1 MSVAESLTRYDET
14 ERALQ
19 AYVSALPL
27 WINVWRG
34 WMFFVFTLG
43 IVFVIGRVEARSMAV
58 TMIASLFGFNLVAM
72 FHGVGRF
79 PSIAFVA
86 LWSPLAMYF
95 ARRRP
100 QLVVASRFDR
110 VYAWW
115 LTIALATLVVSLSFD
130 IYNVVYSV
138 IMQVP

>member
-79 PSIAFVA
+79 PSIAFVL
-86 LWSPLAMYF
+86 LWTPLAVYF
-95 ARRRP
+95 TRRRGRP
-100 QLVVASRFDR
+100 QGDRRFDR
-110 VYAWW
+110 LYRIW
-115 LTIALATLVVSLSFD
+115 LDAVTLTLWISIGFD
-130 IYNVVYSV
+130 VYNVLYTLIRGVA
-138 IMQVP
+138 